1 MLVFGGLIYKIIEC
15 FQPKGLPGKEI
26 HHRLC
31 CAHTI
36 QHGTMTIHRQGAGT
50 PNGEFIDGG
59 WIQRTWAIYKVR
71 VKDFLGFNP
80 VKFL

>member
-1 MLVFGGLIYKIIEC
+1 MLVFGGLIYKIIGYV
-15 FQPKGLPGKEI
+15 QPKALPGKEI

-50 PNGEFIDGG
+50 PNGEFIDG
-59 WIQRTWAIYKVR
+59 VE
-71 VKDFLGFNP
+71 FNEP
-80 VKFL
+80 GRSTRSG